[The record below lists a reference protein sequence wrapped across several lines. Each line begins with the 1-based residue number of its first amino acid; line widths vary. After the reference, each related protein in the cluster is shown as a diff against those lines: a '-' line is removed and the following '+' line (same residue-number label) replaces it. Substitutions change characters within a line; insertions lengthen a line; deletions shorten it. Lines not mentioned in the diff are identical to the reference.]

1 MQDEDHEQRD
11 HRQVAA
17 RQRREEPGAPAGYKG
32 TLRRVSRLHRK
43 SLLKA
48 GFLNSAEKKF
58 TPMGFPQNHRYIG
71 AAMAETALDASP
83 VRNPRVLVVDD
94 ERSIVDF
101 LRLGLQYEGFQVQ
114 TAPDGQAA
122 LRLISEFKPHVV
134 VLDVMMPKLD
144 GLAVAEAI
152 RGNKDTG
159 VIILSAKDEV
169 ADRIKGLEVGADD
182 YLVKPFDFGELL
194 ARIRAVMRRR
204 NPSAG
209 PLLQV
214 QDLSMDEATREVRR
228 GGRTIELSAR
238 EFDLLRL
245 LLMHPNQVL
254 ARDRILDQVW
264 GYNFF
269 GDANNV
275 EVYIR
280 YLRQKLGD
288 EQHKLIQTIRDVG
301 YRIKA

>member
-1 MQDEDHEQRD
+1 
-11 HRQVAA
+11 
-17 RQRREEPGAPAGYKG
+17 
-32 TLRRVSRLHRK
+32 
-43 SLLKA
+43 
-48 GFLNSAEKKF
+48 
-58 TPMGFPQNHRYIG
+58 MGFAKNRRYIG
-71 AAMAETALDASP
+71 AEMAETAPQASP
-83 VRNPRVLVVDD
+83 ARSPRVLVVDD

-101 LRLGLQYEGFQVQ
+101 IRLGLQYEGFQVQ
-114 TAPDGQAA
+114 TAADGQAA

-144 GLAVAEAI
+144 GLAVAGAI

-169 ADRIKGLEVGADD
+169 EDRIKGLDVGADD

-204 NPSAG
+204 NPAAG
-209 PLLQV
+209 PLLAV
-214 QDLSMDEATREVRR
+214 RDVSLDEATREVRR
-228 GGRTIELSAR
+228 DGRVIELSTR

-245 LLMHPNQVL
+245 LMMHANQVL
-254 ARDRILDQVW
+254 PRDRILDQVW

-288 EQHKLIQTIRDVG
+288 EKHELIQTVRGVG
-301 YRIKA
+301 YRIKT

>member
-1 MQDEDHEQRD
+1 
-11 HRQVAA
+11 
-17 RQRREEPGAPAGYKG
+17 
-32 TLRRVSRLHRK
+32 
-43 SLLKA
+43 
-48 GFLNSAEKKF
+48 
-58 TPMGFPQNHRYIG
+58 
-71 AAMAETALDASP
+71 MAEASQSRDP
-83 VRNPRVLVVDD
+83 GQAPRVLVVDD

-101 LRLGLQYEGFQVQ
+101 IRLGLQYEGFAVQ
-114 TAPDGQAA
+114 TAPDGQVA

-134 VLDVMMPKLD
+134 VLDIMMPKLD
-144 GLAVAEAI
+144 GLQVAEAI

-169 ADRIKGLEVGADD
+169 QDRIKGLDVGADD
-182 YLVKPFDFGELL
+182 YLVKPFDFGGLL

-204 NPSAG
+204 NPAAE
-209 PLLQV
+209 PILRV
-214 QDLSMDEATREVRR
+214 QDVTLDETTREVHRD
-228 GGRTIELSAR
+228 GRLIDLSTR

-245 LLMHPNQVL
+245 LMMHPNQVL
-254 ARDRILDQVW
+254 PRERILDQVW

-288 EQHKLIQTIRDVG
+288 EQHQLIQTVRGVG
-301 YRIKA
+301 YRIKG

>member
-1 MQDEDHEQRD
+1 MTE
-11 HRQVAA
+11 
-17 RQRREEPGAPAGYKG
+17 
-32 TLRRVSRLHRK
+32 
-43 SLLKA
+43 
-48 GFLNSAEKKF
+48 AEKV
-58 TPMGFPQNHRYIG
+58 PEL
-71 AAMAETALDASP
+71 ATARS
-83 VRNPRVLVVDD
+83 PRVLVVDD

-101 LRLGLQYEGFQVQ
+101 IRLGLQYEGFQVQ

-134 VLDVMMPKLD
+134 VLDIMMPKLD

-169 ADRIKGLEVGADD
+169 QDRIHGLAVGADD

-204 NPSAG
+204 NPNAG
-209 PLLQV
+209 PQLQV
-214 QDLSMDEATREVRR
+214 KDVVMDEATHEVHRD
-228 GGRTIELSAR
+228 GHAIELSAR

-245 LLMHPNQVL
+245 LMMHPNQVL
-254 ARDRILDQVW
+254 PRDRILDQVW

-288 EQHKLIQTIRDVG
+288 EKHDLIQTVRGVG

>member
-1 MQDEDHEQRD
+1 
-11 HRQVAA
+11 
-17 RQRREEPGAPAGYKG
+17 
-32 TLRRVSRLHRK
+32 
-43 SLLKA
+43 
-48 GFLNSAEKKF
+48 
-58 TPMGFPQNHRYIG
+58 
-71 AAMAETALDASP
+71 MAETAPDATP

-101 LRLGLQYEGFQVQ
+101 LKLGLQYEGFEVQ
-114 TAPDGQAA
+114 TAPDGQVA

-144 GLAVAEAI
+144 GLKVAEAI

-169 ADRIKGLEVGADD
+169 QDRIKGLEVGADD

-204 NPSAG
+204 NPTAG
-209 PLLQV
+209 PQLQV
-214 QDLSMDEATREVRR
+214 QDVVMDEGTREVRR
-228 GGRTIELSAR
+228 EGRAIELSAR

-245 LLMHPNQVL
+245 LMMHPNQVL
-254 ARDRILDQVW
+254 PRNRILDQVW

-275 EVYIR
+275 EVYT
-280 YLRQKLGD
+280 D
-288 EQHKLIQTIRDVG
+288 T
-301 YRIKA
+301 

>member
-1 MQDEDHEQRD
+1 
-11 HRQVAA
+11 
-17 RQRREEPGAPAGYKG
+17 
-32 TLRRVSRLHRK
+32 
-43 SLLKA
+43 
-48 GFLNSAEKKF
+48 
-58 TPMGFPQNHRYIG
+58 
-71 AAMAETALDASP
+71 MAETAPDATP

-101 LRLGLQYEGFQVQ
+101 LRLGLQYEGFEVQ
-114 TAPDGQAA
+114 SAPDGQAA
-122 LRLISEFKPHVV
+122 LRMISEFKPHVV

-144 GLAVAEAI
+144 GLAVAQAI

-169 ADRIKGLEVGADD
+169 QDRIKGLEVGADD

-204 NPSAG
+204 NPTAG
-209 PLLQV
+209 PQLQV
-214 QDLSMDEATREVRR
+214 QDVVMDEGTRDVRR
-228 GGRTIELSAR
+228 AGRPIALSAR

-245 LLMHPNQVL
+245 LMMHPNQVL
-254 ARDRILDQVW
+254 PRDRILDQVW

-275 EVYIR
+275 EVYVR

-288 EQHKLIQTIRDVG
+288 EKHQLIQTVRGVG

>member
-1 MQDEDHEQRD
+1 MGEM
-11 HRQVAA
+11 AA
-17 RQRREEPGAPAGYKG
+17 AKDAGE
-32 TLRRVSRLHRK
+32 R
-43 SLLKA
+43 
-48 GFLNSAEKKF
+48 
-58 TPMGFPQNHRYIG
+58 M
-71 AAMAETALDASP
+71 
-83 VRNPRVLVVDD
+83 PRVLVVDD

-101 LRLGLQYEGFQVQ
+101 ISLGLQYEGFQV
-114 TAPDGQAA
+114 ASARDGQAA
-122 LRLISEFKPHVV
+122 LRLISEFKPHIV

-152 RGNKDTG
+152 RGNKDIG

-169 ADRIKGLEVGADD
+169 QDRIKGLEVGADD

-204 NPSAG
+204 NPMAG
-209 PLLQV
+209 PSLQV
-214 QDLSMDEATREVRR
+214 QDVVLDESTREVRR
-228 GGRTIELSAR
+228 AGDLIDLSTR

-245 LLMHPNQVL
+245 LMMHPNQVL
-254 ARDRILDQVW
+254 PRERILDQVW

-280 YLRQKLGD
+280 YLRQKLKD
-288 EQHKLIQTIRDVG
+288 EEHQLIQTVRGVG
-301 YRIKA
+301 YRIKS

>member
-1 MQDEDHEQRD
+1 
-11 HRQVAA
+11 
-17 RQRREEPGAPAGYKG
+17 
-32 TLRRVSRLHRK
+32 
-43 SLLKA
+43 
-48 GFLNSAEKKF
+48 
-58 TPMGFPQNHRYIG
+58 MGFVKNRRYIE
-71 AAMAETALDASP
+71 AEMAETASESVA
-83 VRNPRVLVVDD
+83 VRSQRVLVVDD

-101 LRLGLQYEGFQVQ
+101 IRLGLQYEGFQVQ
-114 TAPDGQAA
+114 TAGDGQAA

-144 GLAVAEAI
+144 GLAVAAALQ
-152 RGNKDTG
+152 GNQDTG
-159 VIILSAKDEV
+159 VIILSAKDDV
-169 ADRIKGLEVGADD
+169 RDRIKGLEVGADD

-194 ARIRAVMRRR
+194 ARIRALIRRR
-204 NPSAG
+204 HPGTG

-214 QDLSMDEATREVRR
+214 QDVTLDEATREVRR
-228 GGRTIELSAR
+228 AGRVVELSAR

-245 LLMHPNQVL
+245 LMMHPNQVL
-254 ARDRILDQVW
+254 PRDRILDQVW

-280 YLRQKLGD
+280 YLRQKLED
-288 EQHKLIQTIRDVG
+288 EGHRLIQTVRGVG

>member
-1 MQDEDHEQRD
+1 
-11 HRQVAA
+11 
-17 RQRREEPGAPAGYKG
+17 
-32 TLRRVSRLHRK
+32 
-43 SLLKA
+43 
-48 GFLNSAEKKF
+48 
-58 TPMGFPQNHRYIG
+58 
-71 AAMAETALDASP
+71 MAEAAPDAASA
-83 VRNPRVLVVDD
+83 RSPRVLVVDD

-101 LRLGLQYEGFQVQ
+101 IRLGLQYEGFQLQ
-114 TAPDGQAA
+114 TAADGQAA
-122 LRLISEFKPHVV
+122 LRMISEFRPHVV

-159 VIILSAKDEV
+159 VIILSARDEV
-169 ADRIKGLEVGADD
+169 QDRIKGLEVGADD

-204 NPSAG
+204 NPNSG
-209 PLLQV
+209 PQLQV
-214 QDLSMDEATREVRR
+214 RDVAMDEATREVRR
-228 GGRTIELSAR
+228 DGRIIELSTR

-245 LLMHPNQVL
+245 LMMHPNQVL
-254 ARDRILDQVW
+254 PRDRILDQVW
-264 GYNFF
+264 GYNFY

-288 EQHKLIQTIRDVG
+288 EKHELIQTVRGVG
-301 YRIKA
+301 YRIKT

>member
-1 MQDEDHEQRD
+1 
-11 HRQVAA
+11 
-17 RQRREEPGAPAGYKG
+17 
-32 TLRRVSRLHRK
+32 
-43 SLLKA
+43 
-48 GFLNSAEKKF
+48 
-58 TPMGFPQNHRYIG
+58 
-71 AAMAETALDASP
+71 MAETAPDATP

-204 NPSAG
+204 NPNAG
-209 PLLQV
+209 PQLQV
-214 QDLSMDEATREVRR
+214 QDIVMDESSREVHRE
-228 GGRTIELSAR
+228 GRAIELSAR

-245 LLMHPNQVL
+245 LMMHPNQVL

-269 GDANNV
+269 GDANNI
-275 EVYIR
+275 EVYVR

-288 EQHKLIQTIRDVG
+288 EKHQLIQTVRGVG
-301 YRIKA
+301 YRLKA